1 MDFERVHGG
10 GDTGHREEGRHLD
23 RWVATGVLR
32 AQGCARGNV
41 RFRRLAAIL
50 LALAVPLSLM
60 VGIGVAQPRP
70 ELGIVEKLGSTL
82 PRDLVL
88 IDEGGNPVSLGSLLG
103 KPTVLTFVY
112 YRCPGICSP
121 LLTEL
126 SKVVD
131 RMDME
136 PGIDYRILTVSF
148 DHREGPE
155 LARGKKES
163 YLGALKRTVDPSFW
177 RFMTAD
183 STTIHALTD
192 SAGFYFKEEGN
203 DFVHAGALIILSP
216 EGKVTR
222 YVNGIQYLPF
232 DVKMALVEAGDGKV
246 GPTIAKILKFC
257 YAYDPEARTYALNV
271 TRIGGIATV
280 LIAGVLFYA
289 FVLRPRRKTPE
300 GNVTYGRSV

>member
-1 MDFERVHGG
+1 MARRFAFA
-10 GDTGHREEGRHLD
+10 LLS
-23 RWVATGVLR
+23 VL
-32 AQGCARGNV
+32 V
-41 RFRRLAAIL
+41 
-50 LALAVPLSLM
+50 
-60 VGIGVAQPRP
+60 
-70 ELGIVEKLGSTL
+70 LGILCQDPAFSQSRPRLGIQEKLGNTI
-82 PRDLVL
+82 PRDLV
-88 IDEGGNPVSLGSLLG
+88 ICDEDGNSVTVGSLLG
-103 KPTVLTFVY
+103 KPTILTFVY

-136 PGIDYRILTVSF
+136 PGVDYRILTVSF

-203 DFVHAGALIILSP
+203 DFLHAGALIILSP

-280 LIAGVLFYA
+280 LIAGLLFYA

-300 GNVTYGRSV
+300 GNVTYDRSV